1 MSCGKI
7 TVETLELAK
16 QDLRIFLTN
25 NRKLAPSD
33 YTVRCL
39 NVWEDPR
46 VSNWIDQN
54 REKFTL
60 LSFAEFFIVV
70 RDRVLEPDWQD
81 STFRKMRAVRMPE
94 DLKTSVSDL
103 AVQLLVLN
111 NLLQGTPRFQSEDN
125 LKIML
130 IDAVDSNLRESY
142 NKEVE
147 DHSANVSHGIHSK
160 DFHTFTKA
168 FQVLDNSRHRQLL
181 LARQMAEHMI
191 RSHPNSRPNTPAATS
206 STANAQARRNT
217 TVASGG
223 NYPVRLPQLTANERR
238 LLSENDGCFKCRSFS
253 VKCRISSTEHEF
265 LMPTGNGYKELTIT
279 DVEAAHALHGPISE
293 PVKKTCTNP
302 IAAVGLNDDSEL
314 AVASIMPNAVL
325 GDGTDSEEEVSGPF
339 RVPHLR
345 WKCHVTGPKSDF
357 PILVNSFID
366 NGAHLALIHPDLAH
380 RLGLTRHKLTHPEPV
395 CAAFQSNNQPAVPAL
410 TEFVRL
416 KVGSID
422 GCFTSRSVPFII
434 APGLCTQLLLGLP
447 WLTHNNIVI
456 DYAKRSCIHK
466 PSGFDLLHPPVVNC
480 TVPFKLKSIE
490 NIHDSL
496 QNIVASIRQ
505 RIENLAYIDT
515 LRAHKDTLKKK
526 YSAIFEP
533 IPHVD
538 DLPSSVTAKIQLI
551 DASKSISSRSYRC
564 PRKFRAA
571 WQ

>member
-1 MSCGKI
+1 
-7 TVETLELAK
+7 
-16 QDLRIFLTN
+16 
-25 NRKLAPSD
+25 
-33 YTVRCL
+33 
-39 NVWEDPR
+39 
-46 VSNWIDQN
+46 
-54 REKFTL
+54 
-60 LSFAEFFIVV
+60 
-70 RDRVLEPDWQD
+70 
-81 STFRKMRAVRMPE
+81 
-94 DLKTSVSDL
+94 
-103 AVQLLVLN
+103 
-111 NLLQGTPRFQSEDN
+111 
-125 LKIML
+125 
-130 IDAVDSNLRESY
+130 
-142 NKEVE
+142 
-147 DHSANVSHGIHSK
+147 
-160 DFHTFTKA
+160 
-168 FQVLDNSRHRQLL
+168 
-181 LARQMAEHMI
+181 
-191 RSHPNSRPNTPAATS
+191 
-206 STANAQARRNT
+206 NA

-223 NYPVRLPQLTANERR
+223 NYSVRLPQLTANERR
-238 LLSENDGCFKCRSFS
+238 LLSENDGCFKCRSFF
-253 VKCRISSTEHEF
+253 VKCRTSSAEHEF
-265 LMPTGNGYKELTIT
+265 PMPTGNGYKELTIT
-279 DVEAAHALHGPISE
+279 DVEAARTLRGPISE
-293 PVKKTCTNP
+293 PANKTRTKP

-416 KVGSID
+416 KVDSID

-466 PSGFDLLHPPVVNC
+466 PSGFDLLHPPVVNR
-480 TVPFKLKSIE
+480 TVPFKSKSIE

-515 LRAHKDTLKKK
+515 LRAHEDTLKEK